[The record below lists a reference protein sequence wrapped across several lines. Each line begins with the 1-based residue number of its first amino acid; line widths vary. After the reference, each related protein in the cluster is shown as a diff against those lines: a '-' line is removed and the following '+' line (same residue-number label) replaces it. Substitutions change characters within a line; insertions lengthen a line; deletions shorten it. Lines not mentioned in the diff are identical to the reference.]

1 MRFPAYVFIGVLFAS
16 STHSV
21 HADDATNAERDAHRL
36 KAKQVAESFQISVED
51 DSETV
56 KLVAEPLFRYTDAT
70 RRLHES
76 SLWIW
81 GAKGRPAAIMA
92 VEFYPKQ
99 PKNTPWL
106 FEIVSL
112 SDQRIHARH
121 ATDLDWFAEKPG
133 VVLRDLTDAGKPA
146 DRPPL
151 RLAQMRQ
158 LLRRFTASESAVIE
172 GRIELRPMANALHRY
187 DDAKTGLIDG
197 AIFAFANGT
206 NPEVFVLIEA
216 HTTATGPTVWKY
228 SLAQMTGG
236 ALSVSLDGEEV
247 WSCKEADPPAVRP
260 SYVNGW
266 LKSE

>member
-1 MRFPAYVFIGVLFAS
+1 MRPLSRVLIVSLFLVSVVPIRAEDQ
-16 STHSV
+16 STP
-21 HADDATNAERDAHRL
+21 ERDAHRL
-36 KAKQVAESFQISVED
+36 KMRQVAESFQISVKE
-51 DSETV
+51 EAV
-56 KLVAEPLFRYTDAT
+56 AAKLAAEPLFRYTDAT

-76 SLWIW
+76 ALWLW
-81 GAKGRPAAIMA
+81 GTKGRPVAVMAI
-92 VEFYPKQ
+92 EFYPKQ

-112 SDQRIHARH
+112 SAERIRAKHTTH
-121 ATDLDWFAEKPG
+121 LDWLAEKPG
-133 VVLRDLTDAGKPA
+133 VAFRDLPDAGVPA
-146 DRPPL
+146 DRPTL

-158 LLRRFTASESAVIE
+158 LMRRFTANETAVIE

-187 DDAKTGLIDG
+187 DDATLKVIDG

-206 NPEVFVLIEA
+206 NPEVFVLLEA
-216 HTTATGPTVWKY
+216 QSVAGGPPTWKY

-236 ALSVSLDGEEV
+236 SVAVSVDGNEV

-266 LKSE
+266 LRLE